1 MRIEMVRK
9 YNGCKTKTIK
19 LLRRA
24 ILACGL
30 LLHFVLPVSAQLYE
44 AENAIL
50 AGGAEKTANTSSS
63 GGFYVAQKDGNLTF
77 DLSIQEE
84 GFYNISVYAAAPGG
98 NKINKFSIDG
108 MSVDFSLLLNTNYV
122 LQKVVSSLKLKA
134 GNHQVKITKSWGWID
149 IDYIK
154 FDKVEDWNRFDI
166 SKTPVTPNPTDHTLK
181 LYQFLYDNYGKRI
194 ISGAMT
200 LNSMDEINW
209 LKSKTG
215 KEPALVGLDFMQCGR
230 SYSWYNDEEPI
241 NDARKYYNKN
251 GIPAFC
257 WHWRDPLRKTEAFYT
272 SDTNF
277 DVSKISDPNSAEY
290 KAIIKDIDYIS
301 GLLKKL
307 QNEDIPI
314 LWRPLHEAS
323 GGWFWWGAKGA
334 QPCKTLYRLM
344 YDRMVNHH
352 GLKNLIW
359 VWTSQQNDQAW
370 YPGDDV
376 VDIIGRDIY
385 KDGDHSSQILEF
397 NQLNNDARGKKI
409 ITLSETG
416 SFPDADNLVADQAP
430 WSYFMPWYGD
440 FVRNAKYNSLDLW
453 KKMFAHDYVLTLDE
467 MPNLKTYE
475 PLPSAWRSALYPE
488 NWKPG
493 LKDSE
498 DRFLHDFSYAGYH
511 QGEKEIPFVQNNVV
525 NVTLPPY
532 NADKTGE
539 TDATAAI
546 QKALDDVGTAG
557 GGVVYLP
564 AGTYKVNPG
573 AAETALRIQYKNTVL
588 RGAGTNSTFI
598 FNSNSY
604 MRQKSIV
611 WLMGDWCTWA
621 NETGTTSKLTSDLM
635 YPTRV
640 IPVKSVTGF
649 SKGDDIILRTDGT
662 PEFIEEHEMAGIWN
676 DESAR
681 VMFLRKID
689 SVDVTKNIIYIDSP
703 TRYYM
708 KTRDNARVY
717 HAKEHISECGVENLS
732 IGNIQNDK
740 EGWDEETYTDSG
752 TGAYEVH
759 ASHAIF
765 IKYAQN
771 CWVKNVNTYKPAEN
785 TMDIH
790 VLSNC
795 LLIEQ
800 SRNVTVDS
808 CFFQKSQYEGGGGN
822 GYMFTLQSND
832 CLIKNSR
839 ANDGRHNYDFKYPYS
854 NGNVIYNCIGENSK
868 YSSDFHMYLSM
879 ANLIDNFTVDKDYL
893 ESTFRPYGG
902 DVIHGYSSTQSV
914 FYNTKGIAYHPDRDY
929 IIESRQFKN
938 GYVIGT
944 SGAAN
949 QVKLDPVEGTTNG
962 YSYKTAPRDFAEG
975 IGKGEDLSPK
985 SLYIDQLAKRMQD
998 STGLTGFNVKINV
1011 TDSKTGNPLPDCKI
1025 SNFDTQKITDNSGS
1039 VIFDKSGNLL
1049 FIKIEKQNYQTI
1061 TAQQL
1066 TIFSDTVLYF
1076 NLIPKKYNTTISVSD
1091 KQTSSFF
1098 GGTPVKLNNEV
1109 QITNEKGEV
1118 YFDVYPG
1125 IYPVLVE
1132 KTSYESYSGTLTVN
1146 SDTTFQIQLTRLF
1159 GSVKFKINEGTN
1171 TPVDNATVVLNTDTL
1186 ISTGIGIANFK
1197 NLSVY
1202 KTYNYYISKNGY
1214 DKLSGTLYLTGD
1226 TTVTLKIEPLGTY
1239 ISEKSELNTI
1249 KIWPNPVYDVLKLN
1263 IPEGYLGCNI
1273 EIIDLKGRSLKKIFH
1288 VNQQTTE
1295 LSIIDIPSGV
1305 FILKLFSGSNHIS
1318 RLFLKE

>member
-1 MRIEMVRK
+1 MK
-9 YNGCKTKTIK
+9 KLKIK
-19 LLRRA
+19 SLLTV
-24 ILACGL
+24 L
-30 LLHFVLPVSAQLYE
+30 LISTGFLLSAQIFE
-44 AENAIL
+44 AENATL
-50 AGGAEKTANTSSS
+50 AGGAEKIANSKSS
-63 GGFYVAQKDGNLTF
+63 GGFYVAQNEGNLTF
-77 DLSIQEE
+77 DLSIAEE
-84 GFYNISVYAAAPGG
+84 GFYNISVFAAAPGG

-108 MSVDFSLLLNTNYV
+108 MSVDFSILLNTNYV
-122 LQKVVSSLKLKA
+122 FQQVVSSLKLKQ
-134 GNHQVKITKSWGWID
+134 GNHQVKIIKSWGWID

-181 LYQFLYDNYGKRI
+181 LYQFLYDNYGKKI

-200 LNSMDEINW
+200 LHSMDEINW
-209 LKSKTG
+209 LKSNTG

-230 SYSWYNDEEPI
+230 GYSWYYDEEPI

-272 SDTNF
+272 ADTNF

-290 KAIIKDIDYIS
+290 KAMIKDIDYIS

-344 YDRMVNHH
+344 YDRMVNYH

-359 VWTSQQNDQAW
+359 VWTSQQNDQSW

-376 VDIIGRDIY
+376 VDIVGRDIY
-385 KDGDHSSQILEF
+385 KDGDHSSQLLEF
-397 NQLNNDARGKKI
+397 NQLNNDVKGKKM
-409 ITLSETG
+409 ITLSESG
-416 SFPDADNLVADQAP
+416 SFPDVDNLVADEVP

-440 FVRNAKYNSLDLW
+440 FVRSAKYNSLDLW
-453 KKMFAHDYVLTLDE
+453 KKMFAHNYVLTLDE

-475 PLPSAWRSALYPE
+475 PLPGTWRSQLYPE

-493 LKDSE
+493 FKDNN

-511 QGEKEIPFVQNNVV
+511 QGEKEIPIITGNIVD
-525 NVTLPPY
+525 VTQPPY
-532 NADKTGE
+532 NANKTGE
-539 TDATAAI
+539 TDVTMVI
-546 QKALDDVGTAG
+546 QKALNDVGQAG

-573 AAETALRIQYKNTVL
+573 NAETALRIQYKNTVL
-588 RGAGTNSTFI
+588 RGAGTDSTFI

-604 MRQKSIV
+604 MRQKSII
-611 WLMGDWCTWA
+611 WLMGDWCTWSTV
-621 NETGTTSKLTSDLM
+621 TGTTAKLTTDLM

-640 IPVKSVTGF
+640 IPVKSVQGF
-649 SKGDDIILRTDGT
+649 AKGDDIILRTDGT
-662 PEFIEEHEMAGIWN
+662 PEFIAEHEMAGIWN
-676 DESAR
+676 DQSAR

-689 SVDVTKNIIYIDSP
+689 SVDVAKNIIYIDSP

-717 HAKEHISECGVENLS
+717 HAKEHITECGIENLS

-740 EGWDEETYTDSG
+740 TGWDEETYTETG

-765 IKYAQN
+765 IKYAEN
-771 CWVKNVNTYKPAEN
+771 CWVKNVNTYKPESN
-785 TMDIH
+785 TLDIH

-795 LLIEQ
+795 LLLEQ
-800 SRNVTVDS
+800 SRGITVDS

-832 CLIKNSR
+832 CLIKDSR
-839 ANDGRHNYDFKYPYS
+839 ANDSRHNYDFKYPHS

-914 FYNTKGIAYHPDRDY
+914 FYNTTGIAYHSNKDY
-929 IIESRQFKN
+929 IIESRQFKH
-938 GYVIGT
+938 GYIIGT

-949 QVKLDPVEGTTNG
+949 QVKLDPVEGTING

-975 IGKGEDLSPK
+975 IGKGDELFPK
-985 SLYIDQLAKRMQD
+985 SLYLDQLEHRMKD
-998 STGLTGFNVKINV
+998 STGLTSFNATIKVIDIN
-1011 TDSKTGNPLPDCKI
+1011 TGNPLPDCKV
-1025 SNFDTQKITDNSGS
+1025 SNFNIQKLTDNSGS
-1039 VIFDKSGNLL
+1039 VTFEKTSNLL
-1049 FIKIEKQNYQTI
+1049 FINIEKENYETI
-1061 TAQQL
+1061 STQQF
-1066 TIFSDTVLYF
+1066 TIFSDSVFTYYLV
-1076 NLIPKKYNTTISVSD
+1076 PDKYSATISVGD
-1091 KQTSSFF
+1091 KQTGDFF
-1098 GGTPVKLNNEV
+1098 LGTRVTLNNEV

-1118 YFDVYPG
+1118 YFEVYPG
-1125 IYPVLVE
+1125 NYPFQVE
-1132 KTSYESYSGTLTVN
+1132 KTSYENLSGILTV
-1146 SDTTFQIQLTRLF
+1146 SADTTFHILLTRLN
-1159 GSVKFKINEGTN
+1159 GSVKFKITEDVN
-1171 TPVDNATVVLNTDTL
+1171 TPVNNATVVLNADTL
-1186 ISTGIGIANFK
+1186 ISTGLGITNFK
-1197 NLSVY
+1197 NLPVY
-1202 KTYNYYISKNGY
+1202 TTYNYIIAKNGY
-1214 DKLSGTLYLTGD
+1214 NGLSGTLYLTGD
-1226 TTVTLKIEPLGTY
+1226 TTVTLKIVPLGTA
-1239 ISEKSELNTI
+1239 ISENSELNNI
-1249 KIWPNPVYDVLKLN
+1249 KIWPNPANEILYIMIPAKSNGGTIEILNLQGTLLKTFYPGRNQKFELPLHDIPAGVYLLN
-1263 IPEGYLGCNI
+1263 II
-1273 EIIDLKGRSLKKIFH
+1273 SQQ
-1288 VNQQTTE
+1288 NQMNQ
-1295 LSIIDIPSGV
+1295 
-1305 FILKLFSGSNHIS
+1305 LFV
-1318 RLFLKE
+1318 KE